1 VIDWVGALEVTGE
14 DVELEA
20 TLEAGVELDDT
31 WLVEVVATL
40 VRVDEVVVMI
50 GVVVVETTVVEVCD
64 ICVEVA

>member
-1 VIDWVGALEVTGE
+1 MIDWVGALEVTGE

-40 VRVDEVVVMI
+40 VRVDEGVVMT
-50 GVVVVETTVVEVCD
+50 GVVVVETTVVKVCD